1 MDFAVF
7 ALVWAGIV
15 IVSMVIVSYLA
26 VRWGR
31 EPFGWALL
39 TAVLGPIAIVGLL
52 GTRQSDV
59 QRPKGFE
66 RVDGGGRGQG
76 TSCIVA
82 AVDASAAAERVARYI
97 TEMHARGTDVQ
108 LLAVLPHEFRARTT
122 STQETE
128 HTAAVESMTG
138 AARRILDEA
147 GVQHR
152 VTVGYGS
159 PGAEIVRFGEE
170 EQADLIV
177 IGRRG
182 AGLSKALLG
191 SVSDHVVKHATR
203 PVVVVD

>member
-15 IVSMVIVSYLA
+15 IVSMVIAIYLA

-39 TAVLGPIAIVGLL
+39 TAVLGPIAIVGLV

-59 QRPKGFE
+59 LKPEAFE
-66 RVDGGGRGQG
+66 RMNGGGRPGA
-76 TSCIVA
+76 SSIVA
-82 AVDASAAAERVARYI
+82 PVDGSEAAERVARYI
-97 TEMHARGTDVQ
+97 AQMHADRSDVV
-108 LLAVLPHEFRARTT
+108 LLAVLPHESRTRTT
-122 STQETE
+122 PQQESE
-128 HTAAVESMTG
+128 HAAVLESMTRK
-138 AARRILDEA
+138 ARAILDEA
-147 GVQHR
+147 GVRHR

-159 PGAEIVRFGEE
+159 AGAEIVRFAGEE
-170 EQADLIV
+170 NADLIV

-182 AGLSKALLG
+182 SGLSKALLG
-191 SVSDHVVKHATR
+191 SVSDHVVKNATR